1 MRYINTYPSP
11 CDTGTKL
18 KNLQLPTFFSVK
30 PESSEE
36 NKDTVKQE
44 NDKQAS
50 SSAENGDGNN
60 QGKDQ
65 HETCLHDGG
74 SLCSV
79 I

>member
-1 MRYINTYPSP
+1 M
-11 CDTGTKL
+11 

-44 NDKQAS
+44 KDKQAS
-50 SSAENGDGNN
+50 SSAENGDGSN

-74 SLCSV
+74 SFCLSYL
-79 I
+79 INSSKD